1 MRGDTTGGN
10 LVEESMK
17 KRFQGAEKA
26 LAKLHEGVQKESL
39 TEMERDGL
47 IQRFEFAFEIMWK
60 CGKDYLLD
68 REGLDVA
75 SPKKVIR
82 SLREVGLFS
91 DEETEQALK
100 MVDDRNLTAHTHDET
115 MAVALAQ
122 RIVEYEKLLLEWLMR
137 MKA

>member
-1 MRGDTTGGN
+1 
-10 LVEESMK
+10 
-17 KRFQGAEKA
+17 
-26 LAKLHEGVQKESL
+26 
-39 TEMERDGL
+39 
-47 IQRFEFAFEIMWK
+47 MWK

-100 MVDDRNLTAHTHDET
+100 MVDDRNLTAHTYDET

-122 RIVEYEKLLLEWLMR
+122 RIIEYEKLLLEWLMR

>member
-26 LAKLHEGVQKESL
+26 LTKLHEGGQKDSL

-100 MVDDRNLTAHTHDET
+100 MVDDRNLTAHTYDET

-122 RIVEYEKLLLEWLMR
+122 RIIEYEKLLLEWLMR

>member
-26 LAKLHEGVQKESL
+26 LTKLHEGVQKESL

-100 MVDDRNLTAHTHDET
+100 MVDDRNLTAHTYDET

-122 RIVEYEKLLLEWLMR
+122 RIIEYEKLLLEWLMR

>member
-60 CGKDYLLD
+60 CGKDYLLA

-100 MVDDRNLTAHTHDET
+100 MVDDRNLTAHTYDET

-122 RIVEYEKLLLEWLMR
+122 RIIEYEKLLLEWLMR

>member
-1 MRGDTTGGN
+1 M
-10 LVEESMK
+10 EESMK
-17 KRFQGAEKA
+17 KRFQGAENA
-26 LAKLHEGVQKESL
+26 LAKLHEGVTKESL

-68 REGLDVA
+68 REGLEAA

-82 SLREVGLFS
+82 NLREVGLFT
-91 DEETEQALK
+91 DEEAEMALQ
-100 MVDDRNLTAHTHDET
+100 MADDRNLTAHTYDEK
-115 MAVALAQ
+115 MAMALSE
-122 RIVEYEKLLLEWLMR
+122 RIIVYEKLLAEWLGR